1 VAIEYRRMLLF
12 GPEMGRFE
20 VLGEDHVH
28 RLLAFAGGVGATG
41 DQRADAGQYL
51 ERCEDGGPWQ
61 TFSYWP
67 GAIDFWGRS
76 RLMVI
81 ERLANDERRL
91 RERAQGVA
99 DAAGADVQSAR
110 NAIANAE
117 AALKAALAVEKEQR
131 AVARD
136 LQQQAEAV
144 ARTIAPLRRELEGVP
159 PAPAAAE
166 ELEAAKT

>member
-1 VAIEYRRMLLF
+1 MAIEYRRMLLF

-99 DAAGADVQSAR
+99 DAAGADVQGCK
-110 NAIANAE
+110 NAIATAE
-117 AALKAALAVEKEQR
+117 AALKAALATESGQRIIARGLLKDAEK
-131 AVARD
+131 
-136 LQQQAEAV
+136 V

-159 PAPAAAE
+159 PAPV
-166 ELEAAKT
+166 EAPVG